1 MTLNILAIVAHPA
14 DAFDM
19 IGGTLA
25 THVEQGDRVVIAITN
40 NTDTLNDARLADEIR
55 AGRVKADQ
63 ATLDAGARKI
73 TQTVI
78 EACEILGVTDVR
90 LLDYPGEWLTV
101 TPELRSE
108 VATLIQQIQPHIV
121 ITHHPLE
128 EGGAAEHSA
137 CGRLVVE
144 ATAVAEGARANG
156 LPPHHVGQT
165 YFFCPGGQTTWM
177 DAVAAPRYGMVMID
191 VTQHV
196 DRKVRAYAK
205 LSSQYIDLHKAAK
218 IIEAVSGLAAV
229 HARVPYAE
237 GFIPNRP
244 EVYDALPISDHNKQ
258 LAEGS
263 WKLGLDRL
271 QLIAPYLDGVQQ
283 ADRDPDNQSAGEKGS

>member
-1 MTLNILAIVAHPA
+1 MALNILAVVAHPA

-25 THVEQGDRVVIAITN
+25 NHADRGDRVVVAITDN
-40 NTDTLNDARLADEIR
+40 ADTLNDARLADELR
-55 AGRVKADQ
+55 AGRVKPDQ
-63 ATLDAGARKI
+63 AALDADARRI

-78 EACEILGVTDVR
+78 EACGILGVTDVR
-90 LLDYPGEWLTV
+90 LLNYPGEWLTV
-101 TPELRSE
+101 TPELRSD
-108 VATLIQQIQPHIV
+108 VASLIQQTQPHIV

-128 EGGAAEHSA
+128 EGGAAEHGA

-144 ATAVAEGARANG
+144 ASAVAEGARAND

-165 YFFCPGGQTTWM
+165 YFFCPSGQTTWL
-177 DAVAAPRYGMVMID
+177 DAVAAPRYGPVMID
-191 VTQHV
+191 VTEQV
-196 DRKVRAYAK
+196 ERKVRAYAK

-218 IIEAVSGLAAV
+218 ITEAVSGLAAV

-237 GFIPNRP
+237 AFIPNRP
-244 EVYDALPISDHNKQ
+244 EVYDALPLSDHNKE

-263 WKLGLDRL
+263 WKLGIDRV
-271 QLIAPYLDGVQQ
+271 QLIAPYLDGVQP
-283 ADRDPDNQSAGEKGS
+283 AGRDPGDQAAGEK

>member
-1 MTLNILAIVAHPA
+1 MALNILAIVAHPA

-25 THVEQGDRVVIAITN
+25 SHVERGDRVVVAITN
-40 NTDTLNDARLADEIR
+40 NSDTLNDARLADEIR
-55 AGRVKADQ
+55 AGRVKPDQ
-63 ATLDAGARKI
+63 ATLDADARKI
-73 TQTVI
+73 TRTVI

-101 TPELRSE
+101 TPELRSQ

-128 EGGAAEHSA
+128 EGGAAEHGA

-165 YFFCPGGQTTWM
+165 YFFCPEGQTTWL
-177 DAVAAPRYGMVMID
+177 DAAAAPRYGPVMID
-191 VTQHV
+191 VTRQV
-196 DRKVRAYAK
+196 ERKVRAYAR
-205 LSSQYIDLHKAAK
+205 LASQYIDLHKAAK
-218 IIEAVSGLAAV
+218 ITEAVSGLAAV

-237 GFIPNRP
+237 AFIPNRP
-244 EVYDALPISDHNKQ
+244 EVYDALPLSDHNKE

-263 WKLGLDRL
+263 WKLGIDRV
-271 QLIAPYLDGVQQ
+271 QLIAPYLDGVQP
-283 ADRDPDNQSAGEKGS
+283 AGRDPGDQAAGEK